1 MAILGKIRQRS
12 FILIVI
18 IALALFSFVL
28 ADVIQSGGFSQ
39 TSRNIGTVNG
49 TDIPY
54 DEFNIK
60 VSNVEKGGQDVT
72 TIQAMNRVW
81 DQEVNLTLL
90 NDELEKLG
98 IRISESHLVEAL
110 KGDQNV
116 GSNPRFAN
124 ELGQFD
130 INKYREYFKSSS
142 NPQEKEY
149 IESLEKNANITAK
162 YQIYTSLIK
171 AGHFVT
177 KNDAKFKYELEN
189 NKSTFDYVAVPFSS
203 INDSDVKVSESE
215 ITDYMKKNEKK
226 YKAEETREIEYV
238 VIGDTPT
245 DKDKT
250 EIKNKLTTL
259 LASKVEYN
267 KETGVNDTLP
277 GFISAPNVIEF
288 VNANS
293 DFPYDSTYIAKSD
306 LPTEFA
312 EQLFNLPQG
321 EVFGPYEFGEYYAL
335 SKSMGRK
342 AGAKVKASHILI
354 SFEGTPVKTKEIR
367 NKEQAKLKA
376 EGLLAKIKAN
386 KEEFLML
393 AFTESEDQGSAQK
406 GGDLGFFGPNDMVK
420 PFNDYVF
427 NNPIGSIGL
436 VESEFGFHIINI
448 VDKQDAVRLATIAQK
463 VEASE
468 ETTEGAYTKA
478 MKFELLANEKP
489 FADAANEFKLTIA
502 PSVKAKALDEAAG
515 ELGNQRQI
523 VRWAFDKETDLDDVK
538 RFEIPKVGHV
548 IAKLKKINEEGLLA
562 MSEAKIQVEPI
573 LKNQKKAELIKAKMK
588 GASLEEIA
596 KANNVT
602 VQNAALVSLENPS
615 IPNAGFE
622 PSVVGTS
629 FSIEK
634 NKVSTTIVGNTAVYV
649 IKTADV
655 QKALSTEDY
664 TTQLTGL
671 KSQSANAVNRIFVAL
686 KEQAKIK
693 DNRTEF
699 NY

>member
-39 TSRNIGTVNG
+39 TSRNVGSVNG
-49 TDIPY
+49 TDISF
-54 DEFNIK
+54 DEFNVK
-60 VSNVEKGGQDVT
+60 VNNVEKSGQDIT

-81 DQEVNLTLL
+81 DQEVNLALL

-110 KGDQNV
+110 KSDQNV

-171 AGHFVT
+171 GGHFVT

-189 NKSTFDYVAVPFSS
+189 SKVTFDYVAVPFSS
-203 INDSDVKVSESE
+203 INDSEVKVSESE
-215 ITDYMKKNEKK
+215 IIDYMKKNEKK

-245 DKDKT
+245 DKDKSD
-250 EIKNKLTTL
+250 IKVKLETL
-259 LASKVEYN
+259 LNSKIEYN

-277 GFISAPNVIEF
+277 GFKNTTNDIDF
-288 VNANS
+288 VNTNS

-306 LPTEFA
+306 LPAEFA

-321 EVFGPYEFGEYYAL
+321 EVFGPYEFGTYLAL
-335 SKSMGRK
+335 SKSLGRK
-342 AGAKVKASHILI
+342 AGAKAKASHILI
-354 SFEGTPVKTKEIR
+354 SYEGTPIKTKEIR
-367 NKEQAKLKA
+367 NKEQAKAKA
-376 EGLLAKIKAN
+376 EELLAKIKAN

-427 NNPIGSIGL
+427 NNPVGSIGL

-463 VEASE
+463 IEASE
-468 ETTEGAYTKA
+468 ETTESAYTQA

-489 FADAANEFKLTIA
+489 FADAANQFKLTIA
-502 PSVKAKALDEAAG
+502 PPVKAKGLDEAVG

-548 IAKLKKINEEGLLA
+548 IAKLKKINKEGLLA
-562 MSEAKIQVEPI
+562 MADAKIQVEPI

-588 GASLEEIA
+588 GTSLDAIA

-602 VQNAALVSLENPS
+602 VQNAAGVSVDNPS
-615 IPNAGFE
+615 IPNVGFE
-622 PSVVGTS
+622 PAVVGAAMAL
-629 FSIEK
+629 EK
-634 NKVSTTIVGNTAVYV
+634 NKLSTAIVGNTAVYV
-649 IKTADV
+649 IKTAEV
-655 QKALSTEDY
+655 QKALPTEDY

-671 KSQSANAVNRIFVAL
+671 KSQSANAVNRLFVAL
-686 KEQAKIK
+686 KDQAKVK
-693 DNRTEF
+693 DNRIEF

>member
-28 ADVIQSGGFSQ
+28 ADVIQSGGFNQ
-39 TSRNIGTVNG
+39 TSRNVGSING
-49 TDIPY
+49 TDVSFE
-54 DEFNIK
+54 EFNLK
-60 VSNVEKGGQDVT
+60 VSNVEKSGQDIT

-81 DQEVNLTLL
+81 DQEVNLALL

-130 INKYREYFKSSS
+130 VNKYREYFKSSS

-171 AGHFVT
+171 GGHFVT

-189 NKSTFDYVAVPFSS
+189 NKVTFDFVAVPFSS

-215 ITDYMKKNEKK
+215 IMDYMKKNAKK
-226 YKAEETREIEYV
+226 YKADETREIEYV

-245 DKDKT
+245 DKDKSDV
-250 EIKNKLTTL
+250 KNKLNAL
-259 LASKVEYN
+259 LSSKVEFN
-267 KETGVNDTLP
+267 KETGINDTLP
-277 GFISAPNVIEF
+277 GFKNTSNDIEF
-288 VNANS
+288 VNTNS

-306 LPTEFA
+306 LPSEFA

-321 EVFGPYEFGEYYAL
+321 EVFGPYEFGNFLAL

-342 AGAKVKASHILI
+342 AGAKAKASHILI
-354 SFEGTPVKTKEIR
+354 SYEGTPIKTKEIR
-367 NKEQAKLKA
+367 NKEQAKVKA
-376 EGLLAKIKAN
+376 EELFAKIKAN

-393 AFTESEDQGSAQK
+393 AFTESEDEGSAQK

-427 NNPIGSIGL
+427 NNPVGSIGL

-463 VEASE
+463 IDASE
-468 ETTEGAYTKA
+468 ETTEGAYTQA

-489 FADAANEFKLTIA
+489 FADAANEFKLSIA
-502 PSVKAKALDEAAG
+502 PPVKAKGLDEAMG

-523 VRWAFDKETDLDDVK
+523 IRWAFDKSTDLDDVK

-548 IAKLKKINEEGLLA
+548 IAKLKKINEEGLLPIA
-562 MSEAKIQVEPI
+562 DAKIQVEPI

-588 GASLEEIA
+588 GSSLDAIA
-596 KANNVT
+596 KGNNVS
-602 VQNAALVSLENPS
+602 VQNALLVSIDNPS
-615 IPNAGFE
+615 IPNVGFE
-622 PSVVGTS
+622 PSVVGTAIS
-629 FSIEK
+629 LEK
-634 NKVSTTIVGNTAVYV
+634 NKLSSTIVGNTAVYV
-649 IKTADV
+649 IKTAEV
-655 QKALSTEDY
+655 QKALPTEDY
-664 TTQLTGL
+664 TAQLTGL
-671 KSQSANAVNRIFVAL
+671 KSQSSNAVNRIFVAL
-686 KEQAKIK
+686 KDQAKIK
-693 DNRTEF
+693 DNRIDF

>member
-39 TSRNIGTVNG
+39 TSRNVGSVNG
-49 TDIPY
+49 TDISF
-54 DEFNIK
+54 DEFNVK
-60 VSNVEKGGQDVT
+60 VNNVEKSGQDIT

-81 DQEVNLTLL
+81 DQEVNLALL
-90 NDELEKLG
+90 NEELEKLG

-171 AGHFVT
+171 GGHFVT

-189 NKSTFDYVAVPFSS
+189 NKVTFDYVAVPFSS
-203 INDSDVKVSESE
+203 INDSEVKVSESE
-215 ITDYMKKNEKK
+215 IMDYMKKNEKK

-238 VIGDTPT
+238 VIGDIPT
-245 DKDKT
+245 DKDKSD
-250 EIKNKLTTL
+250 IKVKLESL
-259 LASKVEYN
+259 LNSKVEYN
-267 KETGVNDTLP
+267 KETGVNDTVP
-277 GFISAPNVIEF
+277 GFKNTTNDIDF
-288 VNANS
+288 VNTNS

-306 LPTEFA
+306 LPAEFA

-321 EVFGPYEFGEYYAL
+321 EVFGPYEFGTYLAL

-342 AGAKVKASHILI
+342 AGAKAKASHILI
-354 SFEGTPVKTKEIR
+354 SYEGTPIKTKEIR

-376 EGLLAKIKAN
+376 EELLAKIKAN
-386 KEEFLML
+386 KDEFLML
-393 AFTESEDQGSAQK
+393 AFTESEDEGSAQK

-427 NNPIGSIGL
+427 NNPVGSIGL

-463 VEASE
+463 IEASE
-468 ETTEGAYTKA
+468 ETTEGAYTQA

-489 FADAANEFKLTIA
+489 FADAANQFKLTIA
-502 PSVKAKALDEAAG
+502 PSVKAKGLDEAVG

-562 MSEAKIQVEPI
+562 MADAKIQVEPI

-588 GASLEEIA
+588 GTSLDAIA

-602 VQNAALVSLENPS
+602 VQNAAGISVDNPS
-615 IPNAGFE
+615 IPNVGFE
-622 PSVVGTS
+622 PAVVGAA
-629 FSIEK
+629 IVLEK
-634 NKVSTTIVGNTAVYV
+634 NKLSTTIVGNTAVYV
-649 IKTADV
+649 IKTAEV
-655 QKALSTEDY
+655 QKALPTEDY
-664 TTQLTGL
+664 STQLTGL
-671 KSQSANAVNRIFVAL
+671 KSQSANAVNRLFVAL
-686 KEQAKIK
+686 KDQAKIK
-693 DNRTEF
+693 DNRIEF

>member
-28 ADVIQSGGFSQ
+28 ADVIQSGGFNQ
-39 TSRNIGTVNG
+39 TSRNVGSING
-49 TDIPY
+49 TDVSFE
-54 DEFNIK
+54 EFNLK
-60 VSNVEKGGQDVT
+60 VSNVEKSGQDIT

-81 DQEVNLTLL
+81 DQEVNLALL

-130 INKYREYFKSSS
+130 VNKYREYFKSSS

-171 AGHFVT
+171 GGHFVS

-189 NKSTFDYVAVPFSS
+189 NKVTFDFVAVPFSS

-215 ITDYMKKNEKK
+215 IMDYMKKNAKK
-226 YKAEETREIEYV
+226 YKADETREIEYV

-245 DKDKT
+245 DKDKSDV
-250 EIKNKLTTL
+250 KNKLNAL
-259 LASKVEYN
+259 LSSKVEFN
-267 KETGVNDTLP
+267 KETGINDTLP
-277 GFISAPNVIEF
+277 GFKNTSNDIEF
-288 VNANS
+288 VNTNS

-306 LPTEFA
+306 LPSEFA

-321 EVFGPYEFGEYYAL
+321 EVFGPYEFGNFLAL

-342 AGAKVKASHILI
+342 AGAKAKASHILI
-354 SFEGTPVKTKEIR
+354 SYEGTPIKTKEIR
-367 NKEQAKLKA
+367 NKEQAKVKA
-376 EGLLAKIKAN
+376 EELFAKIKAN

-393 AFTESEDQGSAQK
+393 AFTESEDEGSAQK

-427 NNPIGSIGL
+427 NNPVGSIGL

-463 VEASE
+463 IDASE
-468 ETTEGAYTKA
+468 ETTEGAYTQA

-489 FADAANEFKLTIA
+489 FADAANEFKLSIA
-502 PSVKAKALDEAAG
+502 PPVKAKGLDEAMG

-523 VRWAFDKETDLDDVK
+523 IRWAFDKSTDLDDVK

-548 IAKLKKINEEGLLA
+548 IAKLKKINEEGLLPIA
-562 MSEAKIQVEPI
+562 DAKIQVEPI

-588 GASLEEIA
+588 GSSLDAIA
-596 KANNVT
+596 KGNNVS
-602 VQNAALVSLENPS
+602 VQNALLVSVDNPS
-615 IPNAGFE
+615 IPNVGFE
-622 PSVVGTS
+622 PSVVGTAIS
-629 FSIEK
+629 LEK
-634 NKVSTTIVGNTAVYV
+634 NKLSSTIVGNTAVYV
-649 IKTADV
+649 IKTAEV
-655 QKALSTEDY
+655 QKALPTEDY
-664 TTQLTGL
+664 TAQLTGL
-671 KSQSANAVNRIFVAL
+671 KSQSSNAVNRIFVAL
-686 KEQAKIK
+686 KDQAKIK
-693 DNRTEF
+693 DNRIDF

>member
-28 ADVIQSGGFSQ
+28 ADVIQSGGFNQ
-39 TSRNIGTVNG
+39 TSRNVGSING
-49 TDIPY
+49 TDVSFE
-54 DEFNIK
+54 EFNLK
-60 VSNVEKGGQDVT
+60 VSNVEKSGQDIT

-81 DQEVNLTLL
+81 DQEVNLALL

-130 INKYREYFKSSS
+130 VNKYREYFKSSS

-171 AGHFVT
+171 GGHFVT

-189 NKSTFDYVAVPFSS
+189 NKVTFDFVAVPFSS

-215 ITDYMKKNEKK
+215 IMDYMKKNAKK
-226 YKAEETREIEYV
+226 YKADETREIEYV

-245 DKDKT
+245 DKDKSDV
-250 EIKNKLTTL
+250 KNKLNAL
-259 LASKVEYN
+259 LSSKVEFN
-267 KETGVNDTLP
+267 KETGINDTLP
-277 GFISAPNVIEF
+277 GFKNTSNDIEF
-288 VNANS
+288 VNTNS

-306 LPTEFA
+306 LPSEFA

-321 EVFGPYEFGEYYAL
+321 EVFGPYEFGNFLAL

-342 AGAKVKASHILI
+342 AGAKAKASHILI
-354 SFEGTPVKTKEIR
+354 SYEGTPIKTKEIR
-367 NKEQAKLKA
+367 NKEQAKVKA
-376 EGLLAKIKAN
+376 EELFAKIKAN

-393 AFTESEDQGSAQK
+393 AFTESEDEGSAQK

-427 NNPIGSIGL
+427 NNPVGSIGL

-463 VEASE
+463 IDASE
-468 ETTEGAYTKA
+468 ETTEGAYTQA

-489 FADAANEFKLTIA
+489 FADAANEFKLSIA
-502 PSVKAKALDEAAG
+502 PPVKAKGLDEAMG

-523 VRWAFDKETDLDDVK
+523 IRWAFDKSTDLDDVK

-548 IAKLKKINEEGLLA
+548 IAKLKKINEEGLLPIA
-562 MSEAKIQVEPI
+562 DAKIQVEPI

-588 GASLEEIA
+588 GSSLDAIA
-596 KANNVT
+596 KGNNVS
-602 VQNAALVSLENPS
+602 VQNALLVSVDNPS
-615 IPNAGFE
+615 IPNVGFE
-622 PSVVGTS
+622 PSVVGTAIS
-629 FSIEK
+629 LEK
-634 NKVSTTIVGNTAVYV
+634 NKLSSTIVGNTAVYV
-649 IKTADV
+649 IKTAEV
-655 QKALSTEDY
+655 QKALPTEDY
-664 TTQLTGL
+664 TAQLTGL
-671 KSQSANAVNRIFVAL
+671 KSQSSNAVNRIFVAL
-686 KEQAKIK
+686 KDQAKIK
-693 DNRTEF
+693 DNRIDF

>member
-28 ADVIQSGGFSQ
+28 ADVIQSGGFNQ
-39 TSRNIGTVNG
+39 TSRNVGSVNG
-49 TDIPY
+49 TDISF
-54 DEFNIK
+54 DEFNVK
-60 VSNVEKGGQDVT
+60 VNNVEKSGQDIT

-81 DQEVNLTLL
+81 DQEVNLALL

-149 IESLEKNANITAK
+149 IENLEKNANITAK

-171 AGHFVT
+171 GGHFVT

-189 NKSTFDYVAVPFSS
+189 NKVTFDYVAVPFSS
-203 INDSDVKVSESE
+203 INDSEVKVSESE
-215 ITDYMKKNEKK
+215 IIDYMKKNEKK

-250 EIKNKLTTL
+250 EIKNKLNAL
-259 LASKVEYN
+259 LNSKVEYN
-267 KETGVNDTLP
+267 KETGINDTLP
-277 GFISAPNVIEF
+277 GFKNATNTIEF
-288 VNANS
+288 VNNNS

-321 EVFGPYEFGEYYAL
+321 EVFGPYEFGPYYAL

-342 AGAKVKASHILI
+342 AGAKAKASHILI
-354 SFEGTPVKTKEIR
+354 SFEGTPIKTKEIR
-367 NKEQAKLKA
+367 NKEQAKAKA
-376 EGLLAKIKAN
+376 EELLAKIKAN

-406 GGDLGFFGPNDMVK
+406 GGDLGFFGPNEMVK

-463 VEASE
+463 IEASE
-468 ETTEGAYTKA
+468 ETTEGAYTQA
-478 MKFELLANEKP
+478 MKFEQLANEKP
-489 FADAANEFKLTIA
+489 FADAANQFKLTIA
-502 PSVKAKALDEAAG
+502 PSVKVKGLDEVVG
-515 ELGNQRQI
+515 ELGNHRQI
-523 VRWAFDKETDLDDVK
+523 VRWAFDKKTDLDDVK

-548 IAKLKKINEEGLLA
+548 VAKLKKINEEGLLA
-562 MSEAKIQVEPI
+562 MADAKIQVEPI
-573 LKNQKKAELIKAKMK
+573 LKNEKKAELIKAKMK
-588 GASLEEIA
+588 GTSLDAIA

-602 VQNAALVSLENPS
+602 VQNAVSVSVDNPS
-615 IPNAGFE
+615 IPNVGFE
-622 PSVVGTS
+622 PSVVGNAMKL
-629 FSIEK
+629 EK
-634 NKVSTTIVGNTAVYV
+634 NKLSSTIVGNTAVFV
-649 IKTADV
+649 IKTANV

-664 TTQLTGL
+664 STQLTGL
-671 KSQSANAVNRIFVAL
+671 KSQGAASVNRLFVAL
-686 KEQAKIK
+686 KDLAKIK
-693 DNRTEF
+693 DNRIEF